1 MTNNICIMNNI
12 TISENERFIMCAD
25 NGNQR
30 YSDHLMAF
38 MWLSASFVILC
49 SYFARKM
56 IQPDVFT
63 YPISEFLCVVLK
75 FRSR

>member
-1 MTNNICIMNNI
+1 MTNNICIVHNI

-30 YSDHLMAF
+30 HSDQLMAF

-49 SYFARKM
+49 SYFARKI

-63 YPISEFLCVVLK
+63 YLISEFLGVVLK
-75 FRSR
+75 VRSR